1 MVENEDEK
9 EGRDGA
15 EESGGGVENLSLE
28 EAIGEYIGVLS
39 DSCFSPE
46 FQK

>member
-9 EGRDGA
+9 EERDGA

-28 EAIGEYIGVLS
+28 EEAIGEYLV
-39 DSCFSPE
+39 F
-46 FQK
+46 